1 MPAEDLRILLAIKN
15 MDHGGGA
22 EAIVY
27 DIYNELKT
35 RKDVRVKL
43 VAFENANVHIDPS
56 LGYFEEQLISDP
68 DFHFCHCSV
77 NLSLTSKNRVDVS
90 QYMQIVNDFKPHVI
104 HSHLFV
110 AEINSRAVLFPAAKY
125 FTHTHDNMK
134 QLTSFSYKTLMSK
147 SLLTNFYERQF
158 LIQRYKR
165 ANNHFITI
173 SKDTNAYFKR
183 ILPRSLKKNV
193 LLLNNAINTRRF
205 SNVNHERN
213 RDKLR
218 LLNVGS
224 FREVKN
230 QQFLVDVADE
240 LRKRGENFEM
250 TLVGH
255 GPTFAQVKEKV
266 ESKGL
271 QEVVL
276 MPANVVNVED
286 YYRDANVYV
295 HSTILESFGLVYL
308 EAMSAGL
315 PIVTLDAGGNRDL
328 IIDGETG
335 FMIRKQD
342 AVEFADKIIRLFND
356 DALYTKFACN
366 GATFAK
372 SYDIVPYTDRLI
384 DLYRNA

>member
-1 MPAEDLRILLAIKN
+1 
-15 MDHGGGA
+15 
-22 EAIVY
+22 
-27 DIYNELKT
+27 
-35 RKDVRVKL
+35 
-43 VAFENANVHIDPS
+43 
-56 LGYFEEQLISDP
+56 
-68 DFHFCHCSV
+68 
-77 NLSLTSKNRVDVS
+77 
-90 QYMQIVNDFKPHVI
+90 
-104 HSHLFV
+104 
-110 AEINSRAVLFPAAKY
+110 
-125 FTHTHDNMK
+125 
-134 QLTSFSYKTLMSK
+134 MSK

-165 ANNHFITI
+165 INNHFITI

-205 SNVNHERN
+205 SNLNHERK

-240 LRKRGENFEM
+240 LHKRGENFEM
-250 TLVGH
+250 TLVGD

-271 QEVVL
+271 QEVVM
-276 MPANVVNVED
+276 MPANVINVED
-286 YYRDANVYV
+286 YYRDANIYV

-335 FMIRKQD
+335 FMIQKQD
-342 AVEFADKIIRLFND
+342 AVEFAEKIIRLFND

>member
-1 MPAEDLRILLAIKN
+1 MG
-15 MDHGGGA
+15 HGGGA

-27 DIYNELKT
+27 DIYREMKT
-35 RKDVRVKL
+35 RKGIKVKL
-43 VAFENANVHIDPS
+43 VAFEKAEVEIDPS
-56 LGYFEEQLISDP
+56 RGYFEEQLKNDP
-68 DFHFCHCSV
+68 DFHYCKCQV
-77 NLSLTSKNRVDVS
+77 DLAITSKNRIDVS
-90 QYMQIVNDFKPHVI
+90 EYASVVRDFNPHII
-104 HSHLFV
+104 HSHLFM
-110 AEINSRAVLFPAAKY
+110 AEIYSRAVVFPGTKY

-134 QLTSFSYKTLMSK
+134 QLASFSYKTLMSK

-165 ANNHFITI
+165 INNHFITI

-205 SNVNHERN
+205 SNLNHERK

-240 LRKRGENFEM
+240 LHKRGENFEM
-250 TLVGH
+250 TLVGD

-271 QEVVL
+271 QEVVM
-276 MPANVVNVED
+276 MPANVINVED
-286 YYRDANVYV
+286 YYRDANIYV

-335 FMIRKQD
+335 FMIQKQD
-342 AVEFADKIIRLFND
+342 AVEFAEKIIRLFND